1 LVLVGLACG
10 AAHGVVMPVVY
21 GLLLVGMPR
30 DRRGWGVALFSAAYD
45 LGVVLAT
52 VGLGVVAEWIG
63 YRGIFGVAA
72 AIMVLGAGA
81 AHVWG
86 QP

>member
-1 LVLVGLACG
+1 
-10 AAHGVVMPVVY
+10 MPVLY
-21 GLLLVGMPR
+21 ALLLFGMPR
-30 DRRGWGVALFSAAYD
+30 DRRGWGVALFAAAYD

-52 VGLGVVAEWIG
+52 VGLGLVAEWIG

-72 AIMVLGAGA
+72 GAIILGAGA

-86 QP
+86 RR